1 MPEAGAR
8 PQRAPSAFDET
19 KLPSVAKDGLTPAEE
34 RRSRRRTCRF
44 LEECGRILRLPRV
57 AVATALVFFHRF
69 YARHSFR
76 EHDRFEVAVA
86 CLLLAAKTEE
96 SPKRVTAV
104 VQECYRLKSRAA
116 AANRAA
122 GKSPG
127 SSGGFSPSPGH
138 AGGLGGGGGGG
149 ASGGLTPPPTGS
161 TPGSNGSGSGR
172 SGGGGGGS
180 SGGGGRDDKEGLLD
194 PKGEEYIKLKERIL
208 LLERVVLHTIGFELD
223 IHHPYKFLVDQIKK
237 LTQARALEYA
247 SPPPGDGG
255 SGGGKASSSSHK
267 MTQELVQYGMNFAND
282 SLHTTLCLQFPAR
295 VVAAACAYLACR
307 MCKVRP
313 VRGQGWPDLLGVP
326 AEDLASISVQ
336 LMELIAEKK
345 GCDLAVFKDIRADLD
360 AMTGGTG
367 GDGGPAK
374 RPRTN

>member
-1 MPEAGAR
+1 MLP
-8 PQRAPSAFDET
+8 PQE
-19 KLPSVAKDGLTPAEE
+19 
-34 RRSRRRTCRF
+34 
-44 LEECGRILRLPRV
+44 
-57 AVATALVFFHRF
+57 
-69 YARHSFR
+69 
-76 EHDRFEVAVA
+76 
-86 CLLLAAKTEE
+86 
-96 SPKRVTAV
+96 
-104 VQECYRLKSRAA
+104 Q
-116 AANRAA
+116 
-122 GKSPG
+122 
-127 SSGGFSPSPGH
+127 
-138 AGGLGGGGGGG
+138 GGGGQPGRREEPREL
-149 ASGGLTPPPTGS
+149 GGLQPQPRPRRWPGGRGRRRSERGAHPPPHGEH
-161 TPGSNGSGSGR
+161 PGIERVGIR
-172 SGGGGGGS
+172 EERGGGGS

>member
-1 MPEAGAR
+1 MSYCAVSPRTLPVVEYNMRFKENLQIVSLVLIAPVIISISVFDAKESDIN
-8 PQRAPSAFDET
+8 RAISTFTSTFTLGYVMCFVCEVVWT
-19 KLPSVAKDGLTPAEE
+19 T
-34 RRSRRRTCRF
+34 
-44 LEECGRILRLPRV
+44 ILRLSVFLVWEPQIFKLTPRV
-57 AVATALVFFHRF
+57 PMVVLPWVL
-69 YARHSFR
+69 R
-76 EHDRFEVAVA
+76 ENKYR
-86 CLLLAAKTEE
+86 
-96 SPKRVTAV
+96 PKRIT
-104 VQECYRLKSRAA
+104 LFAA
-116 AANRAA
+116 DFATSCVAA
-122 GKSPG
+122 PII
-127 SSGGFSPSPGH
+127 
-138 AGGLGGGGGGG
+138 
-149 ASGGLTPPPTGS
+149 
-161 TPGSNGSGSGR
+161 
-172 SGGGGGGS
+172 
-180 SGGGGRDDKEGLLD
+180 
-194 PKGEEYIKLKERIL
+194 EEYIKLKERIL